1 MAEFASG
8 PANAARSTR
17 FAATSAD
24 GTRLIGATLVG
35 VIFCQMWL
43 IYAKAINW
51 DEFLHF
57 GQVYELQAGQLG
69 SSIQTLPTRLFAWA
83 TGVSQDIITQIQAIR
98 LVMLACAVAAAAAV
112 VALARQ
118 LVRFEIA
125 LLSGLVFLTA
135 GFVFTNAF
143 TYRTDPVAAAFL
155 MWALYVFATGQ
166 LTWKRVAWTGLLVG
180 FAGALTIKSIF
191 YLPCFAA
198 FAWLRWTENGEGRVL
213 RFLQF
218 CGVGLVAMLCFA
230 LLVGLHGA
238 GLPASEAQ
246 GSNLQRSFGN
256 FLRFFEFQ
264 KIRYVFAQAAF
275 APVVTASLIAL
286 PFIARKLSSRTIIM
300 LLGLCGPLLCILF
313 YRNTFPYFFTF
324 LLPPICVA
332 IAPVL
337 ERAVTRY
344 GQMPVVGFALLG
356 PVFLLTQEPWGTL
369 ERQRATIE
377 EVERLYPEPTPY
389 LSYSGYVPHYPR
401 QFPSL
406 ISGVGLRR
414 YWEQRGGQIAEDIEA
429 GRIAFVIATGD
440 ALDAIYANDEPTPFL
455 PEQDIAALR
464 DNYLQHSD
472 TIYILGRELCPGA
485 EDQTVNIVRTG
496 PWSLEGGSLTIDG
509 RRIADGATVRLE
521 AGTHQIRQEAGSCVK
536 LWGLDHVPQLPEG
549 FLRGPIAGSF

>member
-1 MAEFASG
+1 MTGSG
-8 PANAARSTR
+8 SLPVHQ
-17 FAATSAD
+17 
-24 GTRLIGATLVG
+24 TRLIFATLAV
-35 VIFCQMWL
+35 VILCQIWL
-43 IYAKAINW
+43 IFAKAINW

-69 SSIQTLPTRLFAWA
+69 SSIQTLPTRLFSWA
-83 TGVSQDIITQIQAIR
+83 TDVSDDIISQIQAIR
-98 LVMLACAVAAAAAV
+98 LVMLACAVLAAAAV
-112 VALARQ
+112 VALARR

-143 TYRTDPVAAAFL
+143 TYRTDPVAAAAL
-155 MWALYVFATGQ
+155 MWALYVFASGQ
-166 LTWKRVAWTGLLVG
+166 LNWKRVALTGLLVG

-198 FAWLRWTENGEGRVL
+198 FAWLRWTEKGEGRL
-213 RFLQF
+213 RRFLEF
-218 CGVGLVAMLCFA
+218 CSVGLVAMLCFA

-246 GSNLQRSFGN
+246 GSNVQRSLGN

-275 APVVTASLIAL
+275 APVVTAGLIAL
-286 PFIARKLSSRTIIM
+286 PFVARNMSSRTIIM

-344 GQMPVVGFALLG
+344 GQVPVIGFALLG
-356 PVFLLTQEPWGTL
+356 PIFLLTQEPWGTL
-369 ERQRATIE
+369 ERQRATID

-389 LSYSGYVPHYPR
+389 LSYSGYMPHYPR

-414 YWEQRGGQIAEDIEA
+414 YWEQRSGQIAEDIEA

-440 ALDAIYANDEPTPFL
+440 ALDAIYASDEPTPFL
-455 PEQDIAALR
+455 PERDIAALR
-464 DNYLQHSD
+464 TNYLQHSD
-472 TIYILGRELCPGA
+472 TIYLLGREICPA
-485 EDQTVNIVRTG
+485 AQVQDVLIVRSG
-496 PWSLEGGSLTIDG
+496 PWSLDGGSLTIDG
-509 RRIADGATVRLE
+509 RRIGDGATVRLE
-521 AGTHQIRQEAGSCVK
+521 AGVRQIGYTEGTCLK

-549 FLRGPIAGSF
+549 FPGGPIAGSF